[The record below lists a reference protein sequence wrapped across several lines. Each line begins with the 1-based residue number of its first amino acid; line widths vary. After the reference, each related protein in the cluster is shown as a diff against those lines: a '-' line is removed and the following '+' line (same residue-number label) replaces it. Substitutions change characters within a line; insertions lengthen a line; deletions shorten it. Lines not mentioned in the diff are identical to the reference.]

1 MALQT
6 IPPQGHLSRADIKA
20 DMYCGFSFSTEHLLR
35 SEECVGHY
43 VLISFVI
50 LIHLMASLLHIEK
63 LCKSHESECEYRS
76 VLLGID
82 FALVK
87 II

>member
-6 IPPQGHLSRADIKA
+6 IPPHGHLSRADINA
-20 DMYCGFSFSTEHLLR
+20 YIYSGFSFSAEHSL
-35 SEECVGHY
+35 SIEECVGHY
-43 VLISFVI
+43 VFISF

-76 VLLGID
+76 ILLGID

>member
-6 IPPQGHLSRADIKA
+6 IPPKGHLSRADIKA
-20 DMYCGFSFSTEHLLR
+20 EMYSGFSFSTEPSMR
-35 SEECVGHY
+35 IEDCVCHY